1 MKSTKCYDPGWRK
14 SLRKVYMKTMTSKL
28 MALINKANDLMEVPM
43 IRGSVMNIF
52 DLEVEALALILIIRY
67 ALIASTTRGYHGTIL
82 VAAIILVAN
91 FALRLVAAIKDV
103 PASIQAY
110 KEWKNE
116 CDRFDAWNEK
126 LREAVEEAAKAA
138 EKNQE

>member
-1 MKSTKCYDPGWRK
+1 MK
-14 SLRKVYMKTMTSKL
+14 L
-28 MALINKANDLMEVPM
+28 
-43 IRGSVMNIF
+43 F

-67 ALIASTTRGYHGTIL
+67 ALIASTTRGYHGTIII
-82 VAAIILVAN
+82 ATIILVAN

-116 CDRFDAWNEK
+116 CDRFNAWCET
-126 LREAVEEAAKAA
+126 LSEAVEAAKAE

>member
-1 MKSTKCYDPGWRK
+1 
-14 SLRKVYMKTMTSKL
+14 MKTLSAKL
-28 MALINKANDLMEVPM
+28 MTLVNKANDLMEVPM
-43 IRGSVMNIF
+43 IRGSVMNLF

-67 ALIASTTRGYHGTIL
+67 ALIASTTRGYHGTIII
-82 VAAIILVAN
+82 ATIILVAN

-116 CDRFDAWNEK
+116 CDRFNAWCET
-126 LREAVEEAAKAA
+126 LSEAVEAAKAE

>member
-1 MKSTKCYDPGWRK
+1 
-14 SLRKVYMKTMTSKL
+14 MKTLSAKL
-28 MALINKANDLMEVPM
+28 MALVNKANDLMEVPM
-43 IRGSVMNIF
+43 IRGSVMNLF

-67 ALIASTTRGYHGTIL
+67 ALIASTTRGYHDTIII
-82 VAAIILVAN
+82 ATIILVAN

-116 CDRFDAWNEK
+116 CDRFNAWCET
-126 LREAVEEAAKAA
+126 LSEAVEAAKAE

>member
-1 MKSTKCYDPGWRK
+1 
-14 SLRKVYMKTMTSKL
+14 MKTLSAKAME
-28 MALINKANDLMEVPM
+28 LINKVNDLMEVPT
-43 IRGSVMNIF
+43 IRGSVMNLF
-52 DLEVEALALILIIRY
+52 DLEVEALALILMIRY

-103 PASIQAY
+103 PDSIRAY
-110 KEWKNE
+110 KAWKRE
-116 CDRFDAWNEK
+116 IDRFDAWNEK
-126 LREAVEEAAKAA
+126 LHEAVEAAKAA

>member
-1 MKSTKCYDPGWRK
+1 
-14 SLRKVYMKTMTSKL
+14 MKTMVSKA
-28 MALINKANDLMEVPM
+28 MELINKVNDLMEVPL
-43 IRGSVMNIF
+43 IRGSVMNLF

-82 VAAIILVAN
+82 IASIILVAN
-91 FALRLVAAIKDV
+91 FVLRLVEAIKDV

-110 KEWKNE
+110 KEWKHE
-116 CDRFDAWNEK
+116 CDRFDAWHEK
-126 LREAVEEAAKAA
+126 LSEAVEAAKAA

>member
-1 MKSTKCYDPGWRK
+1 
-14 SLRKVYMKTMTSKL
+14 MKTMASKL
-28 MALINKANDLMEVPM
+28 MALINKANDLIEVPI

-52 DLEVEALALILIIRY
+52 DLEVEALALILMIRY

-116 CDRFDAWNEK
+116 CDRFNAWCET
-126 LREAVEEAAKAA
+126 LSEAVEAAKAE
-138 EKNQE
+138 EKNQDYSWFLFLVSLDLTVD

>member
-1 MKSTKCYDPGWRK
+1 
-14 SLRKVYMKTMTSKL
+14 MKTLSAKL
-28 MALINKANDLMEVPM
+28 MALVNKANDLMEVPM
-43 IRGSVMNIF
+43 IRGSVMNLF

-67 ALIASTTRGYHGTIL
+67 ALIASTTRGYHGTIII
-82 VAAIILVAN
+82 ATIILVAN

-110 KEWKNE
+110 KEWKHE
-116 CDRFDAWNEK
+116 CDRFNAWCET
-126 LREAVEEAAKAA
+126 LSEAVEAAKAE

>member
-1 MKSTKCYDPGWRK
+1 
-14 SLRKVYMKTMTSKL
+14 MKTLSAKAME
-28 MALINKANDLMEVPM
+28 LINKVNDLMEVPT
-43 IRGSVMNIF
+43 IRGSVMNLF
-52 DLEVEALALILIIRY
+52 DLEVEALALILMIRY

-103 PASIQAY
+103 PDSIRAY
-110 KEWKNE
+110 KAWKRE
-116 CDRFDAWNEK
+116 IDRFDAWNEK
-126 LREAVEEAAKAA
+126 LHEAVEAAKAS

>member
-1 MKSTKCYDPGWRK
+1 
-14 SLRKVYMKTMTSKL
+14 MKTMASKL
-28 MALINKANDLMEVPM
+28 MALINKANDLMEVPI

-52 DLEVEALALILIIRY
+52 DLEVEALALILMIRY

-110 KEWKNE
+110 KEWKDE
-116 CDRFDAWNEK
+116 CDRFNAWNEK
-126 LREAVEEAAKAA
+126 LREAVDAAAKAA

>member
-1 MKSTKCYDPGWRK
+1 
-14 SLRKVYMKTMTSKL
+14 MKTLSAKL
-28 MALINKANDLMEVPM
+28 MALVNKANDLMEVPM
-43 IRGSVMNIF
+43 IRGSVMNLF

-67 ALIASTTRGYHGTIL
+67 ALIASTTRGYHGTIII
-82 VAAIILVAN
+82 ATIILVAN

-116 CDRFDAWNEK
+116 CDRFNAWCET
-126 LREAVEEAAKAA
+126 LSEAVEAAKAE

>member
-1 MKSTKCYDPGWRK
+1 
-14 SLRKVYMKTMTSKL
+14 MKTLSAKVME
-28 MALINKANDLMEVPM
+28 LINKVNDLMEVPT
-43 IRGSVMNIF
+43 IRGSVMNLF
-52 DLEVEALALILIIRY
+52 DLEVEALALILMIRY

-103 PASIQAY
+103 PDSIRAY
-110 KEWKNE
+110 KAWKRE
-116 CDRFDAWNEK
+116 IDRFDAWNEK
-126 LREAVEEAAKAA
+126 LHEAVEAAKAA

>member
-1 MKSTKCYDPGWRK
+1 
-14 SLRKVYMKTMTSKL
+14 MKTMTTKL
-28 MALINKANDLMEVPM
+28 MALVNKANDLMEVPM
-43 IRGSVMNIF
+43 IRGSVMNLF

-67 ALIASTTRGYHGTIL
+67 ALIASTTRGYHGTIII
-82 VAAIILVAN
+82 ATIILVAN

-116 CDRFDAWNEK
+116 CDRFNAWCET
-126 LREAVEEAAKAA
+126 LSEAVEAAKAE

>member
-1 MKSTKCYDPGWRK
+1 
-14 SLRKVYMKTMTSKL
+14 MKTMTTKL
-28 MALINKANDLMEVPM
+28 MALVNKANDLMEVPM
-43 IRGSVMNIF
+43 IRGSVMNLF

-67 ALIASTTRGYHGTIL
+67 ALIASTTRGYHSTIII
-82 VAAIILVAN
+82 ATIILVAN

-116 CDRFDAWNEK
+116 CDRFNAWCET
-126 LREAVEEAAKAA
+126 LSEAVEAAKAE